1 MGRRRG
7 CEDGHLMETSN
18 HLCSLVQINLV
29 SREIGFRMLP
39 SPLQALKTT
48 SFLMTYRDGALYFVT
63 ACLVAI
69 PHSFC
74 FQLPGCTLKGLI

>member
-1 MGRRRG
+1 MPARTETRWMPGR
-7 CEDGHLMETSN
+7 
-18 HLCSLVQINLV
+18 HLCSAVQINLV
-29 SREIGFRMLP
+29 SEGIGFHMLP
-39 SPLQALKTT
+39 SPLQPLKKT
-48 SFLMTYRDGALYFVT
+48 SFLVTYQDGTLYFVT